1 MGNPGNGRVSPVE
14 SLAGLYH
21 PDEEMEALRRGW
33 EQDRRRFERTVP
45 SSMRICL
52 GIYLLS
58 KRAWEAEQAKQ
69 GVRGERE

>member
-33 EQDRRRFERTVP
+33 EQDRRWFEHTVP
-45 SSMRICL
+45 SSLRICL
-52 GIYLLS
+52 GVYLLS
-58 KRAWEAEQAKQ
+58 KRAWEAEQ
-69 GVRGERE
+69 RREAAAR